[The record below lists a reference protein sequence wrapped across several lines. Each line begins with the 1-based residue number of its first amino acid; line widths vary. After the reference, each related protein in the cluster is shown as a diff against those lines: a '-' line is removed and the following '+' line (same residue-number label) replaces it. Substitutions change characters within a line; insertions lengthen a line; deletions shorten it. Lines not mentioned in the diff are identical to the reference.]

1 MDRSGM
7 EWKQERVETRTER
20 RARPLRTSP
29 SARAVRVTVGP
40 PPPLPHPMQ
49 RRATLPARHRAA
61 GLILF
66 SGARPCAGVEASLE
80 DPATAMHERA
90 RLPLRLAF

>member
-1 MDRSGM
+1 MAVGQPLPTTTLREPRLAATSLYVSTRTGMDRSGM

-29 SARAVRVTVGP
+29 SARAVRVAVGP

-49 RRATLPARHRAA
+49 CNDVPRYRRVT
-61 GLILF
+61 
-66 SGARPCAGVEASLE
+66 ARP
-80 DPATAMHERA
+80 D
-90 RLPLRLAF
+90 